1 MRRYII
7 LAAAVFMQMCLGA
20 TYSWAVFVRPLKEI
34 TGLLQGTLQS
44 PFSIFYFVFP
54 LTLIFSDRILRWL
67 GPRKASLLGG
77 ILFGGGW
84 ILASLGNHTFAFTA
98 AGVGVLSGVGVGT
111 VYLVP
116 VTVGLAW
123 FPEHKGLVTGITV
136 AGFGGGAALFSQ
148 VAGWGMASAGIS
160 PYTMFLYLG
169 IGYILIISL
178 CGLTM
183 VNPPDVKI
191 KETIPLNYTVILKSK
206 LFRALCLA
214 MFAGLA
220 AGLTVNANMKE
231 LTPLVS
237 VKTGIM
243 AVAFFAVANAI
254 GRVIWGLIF
263 DRIPPERAIQANLLS
278 QAIVL
283 TCSPFLLHSPA
294 GLEVFAFLTGFNYGG
309 ILVLYASTIARV
321 WGIERVSQVY
331 GLLFSVHLIATFSPM
346 AAGYAYDF
354 TGSFTLPFVALVLLL
369 LLATGVIQWNRKFF
383 TTQST
388 G

>member
-1 MRRYII
+1 MRRYVI
-7 LAAAVFMQMCLGA
+7 LVAAVFMQMCLGA
-20 TYSWAVFVRPLKEI
+20 TYSWAVFVRPLKEL
-34 TGLLQGTLQS
+34 TGLMQGTLQS

-54 LTLIFSDRILRWL
+54 LTLIFSDRILRRL
-67 GPRKASLLGG
+67 GPRNASLLGG

-84 ILASLGNHTFAFTA
+84 MLASLGNYHFAMTA
-98 AGVGVLSGVGVGT
+98 IGIGILAGIGVGT

-148 VAGWGMASAGIS
+148 VAGWGMARAGIS
-160 PYTMFLYLG
+160 PYMMFLYLG
-169 IGYILIISL
+169 VCYIVIIGL

-183 VNPPDVKI
+183 VNPPHVRI
-191 KETIPLNYTVILKSK
+191 EATQPINTRTLLQNR
-206 LFRALCLA
+206 LFLTLCFA
-214 MFAGLA
+214 MFTGLA

-231 LTPLVS
+231 LSPLATVR
-237 VKTGIM
+237 TGIM
-243 AVAFFAVANAI
+243 AVALFAVANAI

-263 DRIPPERAIQANLLS
+263 DRITPERAIQANLLA
-278 QAIVL
+278 QALVL
-283 TCSPFLLHSPA
+283 IASPLLLHVPR
-294 GLEVFAFLTGFNYGG
+294 GIELFALLTGFNYGG

-331 GLLFSVHLIATFSPM
+331 GLLFSVHLVATFSPM

-354 TGSFTLPFVALVLLL
+354 TGSFTVPFAALAFL
-369 LLATGVIQWNRKFF
+369 LLAAAGIIQWNRASFSPEP
-383 TTQST
+383 TA
-388 G
+388 